1 MLLLIIISRGKN
13 RCERHHAAVIHRDV
27 KLESEAV
34 EAAVPSDHRVSV
46 GEACPAVVGVPD
58 ASGLDEA
65 RIQKHIHL
73 HSSASLEE
81 QDDLLLDDELKSL
94 SSDASCEAAYDG
106 SGVSSLLP
114 PYQAESSEAPVDVEY
129 PCELS

>member
-1 MLLLIIISRGKN
+1 M
-13 RCERHHAAVIHRDV
+13 

-46 GEACPAVVGVPD
+46 GEACPAVVWVPD
-58 ASGLDEA
+58 ASGFDETC
-65 RIQKHIHL
+65 IQKHIHL
-73 HSSASLEE
+73 HSSTSLEE
-81 QDDLLLDDELKSL
+81 QDDLFLDDELKSL
-94 SSDASCEAAYDG
+94 SSDSLGEAADDG